1 MKKIIKLLL
10 IADNP
15 DDTLFIREILSEVR
29 VQQFNIIVVTTLVAA
44 RTLLNNES
52 VDVILLDLKLSDNP
66 GFKTFSLVSQMVFTT
81 PIIVLTGL
89 TDEKLGMKA
98 VKAGAQDYLIKN
110 EISATLLARSIIYGI
125 ERKRIEHDLKIFSA
139 IVEYA
144 DEAIYVRNFKGI
156 VTSWN
161 KAAERIF
168 GYKAAE
174 IIGKNISLLYSEK
187 DLADES
193 YLINSKIQRGESI
206 IDYETL
212 RKTKDKGVIHTS
224 FTFAPLHDD
233 TKRIVAVVVIG
244 RDITQQ
250 KKYEKILALEHRIS
264 IALSLAT
271 TLDHS
276 ASSILKTICEIFE
289 WEVGE
294 LWILDAQRQHF
305 QCISGWTASEKYQ
318 KFIDLRKQSLRNID
332 DNSIHAIMEKTHQ
345 IYLSN
350 DLLNETVVTD
360 KELIREMNFRC
371 CIGLPIMFKD
381 QFLGIILFLSTQTHV
396 MDPNLLSVLKTIGE
410 EMGVFITQN
419 SLEDELSYQLHYDAL
434 TGLLNKTSLQ
444 ESFFELATKAK
455 KENHLVALIFLD
467 LDNFKKIN
475 DTMGHALG
483 DIILKDVAARL
494 KKTFRAHDVI
504 GRISG
509 DEFVLIVSEIKN
521 ITELDIISQKILHV
535 ISQPYHIEQTGF
547 LLTASIGVSI
557 YPTDGENF
565 ETILRNA
572 DIAMYVAKK
581 EGGNNIKICNPIL
594 ERELQHTVSL
604 ENALFNALNDHEFVM
619 YYQPIIDAKT
629 GKIVCLEALIR
640 WQHKTDG
647 LLLPMEFIPLA
658 EAIHLIIP
666 IGDWV
671 LKTVIEQTKKFHAYD
686 KTIYVA
692 VNLSASQLRAPNFLK
707 KITELI
713 QQYPEVKNLIEIELT
728 EGILM
733 ETISNNIYLLQAI
746 REVGVKISI
755 DDFGTGY
762 SSFIYLQNYIADLLK
777 IDQSFVA
784 ALGKQSKAEAI
795 VKSMISIAHNLG
807 MLTVAE
813 GVETKE
819 QADFLIAN
827 DCDRLQGYYF
837 GKPMPSEEI
846 CNLLNPSR
854 SHKCQENRQLKE
866 KSHK

>member
-1 MKKIIKLLL
+1 
-10 IADNP
+10 
-15 DDTLFIREILSEVR
+15 
-29 VQQFNIIVVTTLVAA
+29 
-44 RTLLNNES
+44 
-52 VDVILLDLKLSDNP
+52 
-66 GFKTFSLVSQMVFTT
+66 
-81 PIIVLTGL
+81 
-89 TDEKLGMKA
+89 
-98 VKAGAQDYLIKN
+98 
-110 EISATLLARSIIYGI
+110 
-125 ERKRIEHDLKIFSA
+125 
-139 IVEYA
+139 
-144 DEAIYVRNFKGI
+144 
-156 VTSWN
+156 
-161 KAAERIF
+161 
-168 GYKAAE
+168 
-174 IIGKNISLLYSEK
+174 
-187 DLADES
+187 
-193 YLINSKIQRGESI
+193 
-206 IDYETL
+206 
-212 RKTKDKGVIHTS
+212 
-224 FTFAPLHDD
+224 
-233 TKRIVAVVVIG
+233 
-244 RDITQQ
+244 
-250 KKYEKILALEHRIS
+250 
-264 IALSLAT
+264 
-271 TLDHS
+271 
-276 ASSILKTICEIFE
+276 
-289 WEVGE
+289 
-294 LWILDAQRQHF
+294 
-305 QCISGWTASEKYQ
+305 
-318 KFIDLRKQSLRNID
+318 
-332 DNSIHAIMEKTHQ
+332 
-345 IYLSN
+345 
-350 DLLNETVVTD
+350 
-360 KELIREMNFRC
+360 
-371 CIGLPIMFKD
+371 
-381 QFLGIILFLSTQTHV
+381 
-396 MDPNLLSVLKTIGE
+396 
-410 EMGVFITQN
+410 
-419 SLEDELSYQLHYDAL
+419 
-434 TGLLNKTSLQ
+434 
-444 ESFFELATKAK
+444 
-455 KENHLVALIFLD
+455 
-467 LDNFKKIN
+467 
-475 DTMGHALG
+475 
-483 DIILKDVAARL
+483 
-494 KKTFRAHDVI
+494 
-504 GRISG
+504 
-509 DEFVLIVSEIKN
+509 
-521 ITELDIISQKILHV
+521 
-535 ISQPYHIEQTGF
+535 
-547 LLTASIGVSI
+547 
-557 YPTDGENF
+557 
-565 ETILRNA
+565 
-572 DIAMYVAKK
+572 
-581 EGGNNIKICNPIL
+581 
-594 ERELQHTVSL
+594 
-604 ENALFNALNDHEFVM
+604 M